1 MNKLKQLILLAIMF
15 TLFACGGCGKKAV
28 PKISVSK
35 GEDMNNTG
43 VLLEFTGTA
52 VNTIT
57 FKGQATGTLYRFGNN
72 PGHKR
77 RYVYAL
83 DAPGLLALKSQFR
96 EIKPRPEPKEPA
108 AEVKPVAENTA
119 PEAEAKTAEVSAVES
134 PAEEPE
140 EYLSVRQL
148 EKIVPDKSPEELAL
162 MLAKEKSGPS
172 RKTAIELIEK
182 ALKAE

>member
-28 PKISVSK
+28 PKISVNK

-96 EIKPRPEPKEPA
+96 EIKPRSEAKEPA
-108 AEVKPVAENTA
+108 VEVKPVAENTA
-119 PEAEAKTAEVSAVES
+119 PEAKTAEASVVES

-162 MLAKEKSGPS
+162 MLAKEKSGPN

>member
-1 MNKLKQLILLAIMF
+1 LNKLKQLILLAIMF

-28 PKISVSK
+28 PKISVNK

-43 VLLEFTGTA
+43 ILLEFTGTA
-52 VNTIT
+52 VNTVT

-96 EIKPRPEPKEPA
+96 EIKPRPEAKEPA
-108 AEVKPVAENTA
+108 AEVKPVAENVA
-119 PEAEAKTAEVSAVES
+119 PEAEAEVSAVES

-148 EKIVPDKSPEELAL
+148 EK
-162 MLAKEKSGPS
+162 SGPS